1 MTRKI
6 IAIVAA
12 LALLP
17 AALLGCGQQ
26 APPAEE
32 EVVKIGC
39 VLSMSGALGAM
50 GTKMN
55 QAAELAVEEINA
67 AGGINGKQVELLS
80 EDDATDAA
88 MCLTAVKKLVE
99 INGVQLMVAGMTSGA
114 ANTIGPYLAER
125 QALALSPSAT
135 SPALT
140 GQPWRDWFFRTVPS
154 DAFQGQAMAQLA
166 LDEGL
171 QRMVVFA
178 MDNPYGLGL
187 GEAAQG
193 ALEEAGVEILA
204 FITYDPAKMDYRTE
218 LTKIKG
224 LNPDGVI
231 HVGYNDDGRVVYR
244 QALELGLDTLRWI
257 ACDGLYGT
265 GMLETEASATFM
277 NKAVIGTRPAAPEG
291 SAEYEEFRTAFKA
304 KFDAEPEVF
313 CDTTYDAIKLIALA
327 ANHAG
332 SEDPAA
338 VQAALLEVG
347 QGYQG
352 ASGTITFDAGGDR
365 VSGIYEV
372 WNVVEEGGEF
382 KFTRT
387 DTITLE

>member
-1 MTRKI
+1 MIKKI
-6 IAIVAA
+6 IAIIAA

-88 MCLTAVKKLVE
+88 QCLTAVKKLVE
-99 INGVQLMVAGMTSGA
+99 IDGVQLMVAGMTSGA

-125 QALALSPSAT
+125 QVLALSSSAT

-140 GQPWRDWFFRTVPS
+140 GQPWRNWFFRTVPS

-166 LDEGL
+166 LNEGL

-178 MDNPYGLGL
+178 MDNPYGIGL

-193 ALEEAGVEILA
+193 TLTEAGVEILA
-204 FITYDPAKMDYRTE
+204 FIKYDPAKMDYRTE

-244 QALELGLDTLRWI
+244 QASELGLDTFRWI

-277 NKAVIGTRPAAPEG
+277 SKAVIGTRPAAPEG
-291 SAEYEEFRTAFKA
+291 LAEYEGFKA
-304 KFDAEPEVF
+304 AFETKFGTGPEVF

-327 ANHAG
+327 ANRAG
-332 SEDPAA
+332 SEDPVA

-365 VSGIYEV
+365 VSGLYEV
-372 WNVVEEGGEF
+372 WKVVEEGGEF

-387 DTITLE
+387 DTIAPE